1 MGSQA
6 QDPGSQNRTNQPPS
20 PGGDP
25 DQGPKDLPTPR
36 SGQDE
41 GNDKTK
47 EGFGHIGR
55 KNVPSTEGAP
65 EPHELF

>member
-1 MGSQA
+1 MASQV
-6 QDPGSQNRTNQPPS
+6 DQPPS

-25 DQGPKDLPTPR
+25 DQPPKDLPTPR

-41 GNDKTK
+41 GSDKTKDK

-55 KNVPSTEGAP
+55 KNVPSTKGAP
-65 EPHELF
+65 EPHEIF